1 MIEVYDDYVK
11 KSVSDYIEKI
21 LLKSGTFP
29 WNLNTRSMT
38 YDRDEK
44 TRNIFRKEPDL
55 FVRSFNSEDRE
66 WICGLLNI
74 NPQQIFRLRANLV
87 MPQGI
92 ELRHGPY
99 HIDVTGQPPPG
110 KKYVTAIYYVNDNSA
125 PTVIKDGMIRKYIFP
140 KKGRMVFFDN
150 DHLHAQYFPPF
161 DKRSVININLWQTL

>member
-1 MIEVYDDYVK
+1 MIQVYDDYVK

-44 TRNIFRKEPDL
+44 TRNIFRKEPDI
-55 FVRSFNSEDRE
+55 FVRTFNEDRQ
-66 WICGLLNI
+66 WICGLLNL
-74 NPQQIFRLRANLV
+74 NPQQIVRLRANLV

-99 HIDVTGQPPPG
+99 HIDVDGKPPVG

-125 PTVIKDGMIRKYIFP
+125 PTVIKDGMIRRYIFP
-140 KKGRMVFFDN
+140 KKGRMVFFNN

>member
-1 MIEVYDDYVK
+1 MIQVYDDYVK

-44 TRNIFRKEPDL
+44 TRNIFRKEPDI
-55 FVRSFNSEDRE
+55 FTKSFHDKDRE

-74 NPQQIFRLRANLV
+74 NPQQIVRLRANLV

-92 ELRHGPY
+92 ELSHGPY
-99 HIDVTGQPPPG
+99 HIDVNGQPPMG

-125 PTVIKDGMIRKYIFP
+125 PTVIKDGMIRRYIFP
-140 KKGRMVFFDN
+140 KKGRMVFFNN

-161 DKRSVININLWQTL
+161 GKRSVININLWQTL

>member
-1 MIEVYDDYVK
+1 MIQVYDDYVK

-44 TRNIFRKEPDL
+44 TRNIFRKEPDI
-55 FVRSFNSEDRE
+55 FTKSFHDKDRE
-66 WICGLLNI
+66 WICRLLNI
-74 NPQQIFRLRANLV
+74 NPQQIVRLRANLV

-99 HIDVTGQPPPG
+99 HIDVNGQPPMG

-125 PTVIKDGMIRKYIFP
+125 PTVIKNGMIRRYIFP
-140 KKGRMVFFDN
+140 KKGRMVFFNN

>member
-1 MIEVYDDYVK
+1 MIQVYDDYVK

-44 TRNIFRKEPDL
+44 TRNIFRKEPDI
-55 FVRSFNSEDRE
+55 FTKSFHDKDRE

-74 NPQQIFRLRANLV
+74 NPQQIVRLRANLV

-99 HIDVTGQPPPG
+99 HIDVNGQPPMG
-110 KKYVTAIYYVNDNSA
+110 KKYVTAIYYVNDN
-125 PTVIKDGMIRKYIFP
+125 R
-140 KKGRMVFFDN
+140 
-150 DHLHAQYFPPF
+150 
-161 DKRSVININLWQTL
+161 NIQEYTIDLLS

>member
-1 MIEVYDDYVK
+1 MIKIYDDYVK
-11 KSVSDYIEKI
+11 KSVSDYIEHT
-21 LLKSGTFP
+21 LLKSGKFD

-38 YDRDEK
+38 YDRDEE
-44 TRNIFRKEPDL
+44 TRNIFRKEPNI
-55 FVRSFNSEDRE
+55 FVRSFNEDRE
-66 WICGLLNI
+66 WICRLLNI
-74 NPQQIFRLRANLV
+74 NPQQIVRMRANLV

>member
-1 MIEVYDDYVK
+1 MIQVYDDYVK

-44 TRNIFRKEPDL
+44 TRNIFRKEPDI
-55 FVRSFNSEDRE
+55 FTKSFHDKDRE

-74 NPQQIFRLRANLV
+74 NPQQIVRLRANLV

-99 HIDVTGQPPPG
+99 HIDVNGQPPMG
-110 KKYVTAIYYVNDNSA
+110 KKYVTAVTSS
-125 PTVIKDGMIRKYIFP
+125 KDISF
-140 KKGRMVFFDN
+140 
-150 DHLHAQYFPPF
+150 
-161 DKRSVININLWQTL
+161 

>member
-1 MIEVYDDYVK
+1 MIKIYDDYVK
-11 KSVSDYIEKI
+11 KSVSDCIEET

-29 WNLNTRSMT
+29 WMLNTRSMT

-44 TRNIFRKEPDL
+44 TRNIFRKEPDI
-55 FVRSFNSEDRE
+55 FVRTFNEDRE
-66 WICGLLNI
+66 WICGLLNL
-74 NPQQIFRLRANLV
+74 NPQQIVRLRANLV

-99 HIDVTGQPPPG
+99 HIDVDGKPPVG

-125 PTVIKDGMIRKYIFP
+125 PTVIKDGMIRRYIFP

>member
-1 MIEVYDDYVK
+1 MIQVYDDYVK

-44 TRNIFRKEPDL
+44 TRNIFRKEPDI
-55 FVRSFNSEDRE
+55 FTKSFHDKDRE

-74 NPQQIFRLRANLV
+74 NPQQIVRLRANLV

-99 HIDVTGQPPPG
+99 HIDVNGQPPMG

-125 PTVIKDGMIRKYIFP
+125 PTVIKDGMIRRYIFP
-140 KKGRMVFFDN
+140 KKGRMVFFN
-150 DHLHAQYFPPF
+150 HDHLHAQYFPPF
-161 DKRSVININLWQTL
+161 EKRSVININLWQTL

>member
-1 MIEVYDDYVK
+1 MIKVYDDYVK
-11 KSVSDYIEKI
+11 KSVSDYIEQI
-21 LLKSGTFP
+21 LLNSGTFS

-44 TRNIFRKEPDL
+44 TRNIFRKEPDI
-55 FVRSFNSEDRE
+55 FTKSFHDKDCE

-74 NPQQIFRLRANLV
+74 NPQQIVRLRANLV

-99 HIDVTGQPPPG
+99 HIDVNGQPPPG

-125 PTVIKDGMIRKYIFP
+125 PTVIKDGMIRRYIFP

-161 DKRSVININLWQTL
+161 QKRSVININLWQTT

>member
-1 MIEVYDDYVK
+1 MIQVYDDYVK

-44 TRNIFRKEPDL
+44 TRNIFRKEPDI
-55 FVRSFNSEDRE
+55 FTKSFHDKDRE

-74 NPQQIFRLRANLV
+74 NPQQIVRLRANLV

-99 HIDVTGQPPPG
+99 HIDVKGQPPMG

-125 PTVIKDGMIRKYIFP
+125 PTVIKDGMIRRYIFP
-140 KKGRMVFFDN
+140 KKGRIVFFNN